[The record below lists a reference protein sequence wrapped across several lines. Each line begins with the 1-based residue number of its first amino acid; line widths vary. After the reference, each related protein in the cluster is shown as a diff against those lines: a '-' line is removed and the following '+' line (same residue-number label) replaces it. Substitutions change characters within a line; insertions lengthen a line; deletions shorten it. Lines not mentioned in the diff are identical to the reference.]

1 MKNTS
6 QKIVTKTLLALAMF
20 ACIGGA
26 NAYEFNITNSTGS
39 KITGVEAS
47 EDGKTWGKFDMGAG
61 LAAGESTTI
70 TWDSSTDDSGCE
82 WRARCGGLVAKAR
95 WSTADYPNLIP
106 VCTVAITLPRTSGTA
121 AR

>member
-1 MKNTS
+1 MKHSS
-6 QKIVTKTLLALAMF
+6 QKIVTKTVLALAMF

-26 NAYEFNITNSTGS
+26 NAYEFNITNSTES

-70 TWDSSTDDSGCE
+70 TWDASTDDSGCE
-82 WRARCGGLVAKAR
+82 WQVKASYADGSVSLPAKFDFCKDDIEIEF
-95 WSTADYPNLIP
+95 TE
-106 VCTVAITLPRTSGTA
+106 
-121 AR
+121 

>member
-1 MKNTS
+1 MKHTS

-26 NAYEFNITNSTGS
+26 NAYEFNITNSTES

-70 TWDSSTDDSGCE
+70 TWDASTDDSGCE
-82 WRARCGGLVAKAR
+82 WQVKASYADGSVSLPAKFDFCKDDIEIEF
-95 WSTADYPNLIP
+95 TE
-106 VCTVAITLPRTSGTA
+106 
-121 AR
+121 